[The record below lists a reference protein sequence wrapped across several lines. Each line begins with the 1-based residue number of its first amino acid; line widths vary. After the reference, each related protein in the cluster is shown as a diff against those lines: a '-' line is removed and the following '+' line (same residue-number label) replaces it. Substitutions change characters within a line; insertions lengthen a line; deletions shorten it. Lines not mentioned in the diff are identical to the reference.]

1 MLGNW
6 DVLGLEGTGSYDY
19 DIPEYWL
26 PEGFAFSFFDPVQR
40 RGGPLYRLGPLGIA
54 AVGHAGF
61 ALGVGRRA
69 LDELGRMALGKKRIG
84 QMVLCEQQAFQRDYG
99 RVTAGL
105 EAARAYCRATFDDA
119 FRAAC
124 ADEVT
129 HEVRAR
135 CRLAT
140 LNAHA
145 AAAAA
150 ADFAYHEAG
159 SDSLRTGSI
168 IQRCFRNMRAATQH
182 VFVDDNIYADSA
194 RVLLG
199 IAEPELVL

>member
-1 MLGNW
+1 MYRSAP
-6 DVLGLEGTGSYDY
+6 TG
-19 DIPEYWL
+19 
-26 PEGFAFSFFDPVQR
+26 R
-40 RGGPLYRLGPLGIA
+40 RA
-54 AVGHAGF
+54 SAHSGF

-69 LDELGRMALGKKRIG
+69 LDEISRLALTKKRIG
-84 QMVLCEQQAFQRDYG
+84 QTVLVAQQAFQRDYG
-99 RVTAGL
+99 QVAATLDAA
-105 EAARAYCRATFDDA
+105 EAHCRATFDDA
-119 FRAAC
+119 YRAAC

-129 HEVRAR
+129 LEVRAC

-145 AAAAA
+145 AATAA

-159 SDSLRTGSI
+159 SDSLRSGSV

-182 VFVDDNIYADSA
+182 VFVDDTIYADSA

-199 IAEPELVL
+199 VAEPQLVL